1 LQVWFQNARA
11 KHRRALLKHGL
22 SEQQEQGQPPSHQQ
36 FYHQHQQQQQQQQ
49 NTVAAAGGGTLL
61 QSTTSATITH
71 QLTPNPVDDRITDF
85 SLYENSMCEYSCV
98 TK

>member
-1 LQVWFQNARA
+1 VWFQNARA

-22 SEQQEQGQPPSHQQ
+22 SEQQEQRHPQT
-36 FYHQHQQQQQQQQ
+36 HQHQPFYQQQ
-49 NTVAAAGGGTLL
+49 NSLAAAGSGSGTLL

-71 QLTPNPVDDRITDF
+71 QLTANPVDDRISGF
-85 SLYENSMCEYSCV
+85 SLYENTMCDYSSRV